1 MSLHPRVPLEG
12 KRGRTEITEGVEG
25 TEHCFFLC
33 LRGSPWPPTAS
44 VRSVMAR

>member
-12 KRGRTEITEGVEG
+12 KRERTESTEGVEG
-25 TEHCFFLC
+25 TEHCFIAC
-33 LRGSPWPPTAS
+33 RRRSPWPPTTS